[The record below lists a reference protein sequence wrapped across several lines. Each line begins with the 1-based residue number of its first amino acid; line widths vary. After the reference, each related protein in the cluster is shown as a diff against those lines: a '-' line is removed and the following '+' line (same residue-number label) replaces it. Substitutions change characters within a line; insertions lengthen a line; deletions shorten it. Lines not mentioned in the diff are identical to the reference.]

1 MKILIEKI
9 SLVAVVLALITFASC
24 NDDEPVDVIP
34 DPIAG
39 FTQTVDQSTGEVFFI
54 NTSENAVKYS
64 WDFGDG
70 TTSIEVNPKKT
81 YETGSYT
88 VTLTATNEVD
98 VSDTFE
104 DTFTITVPEAITLPI
119 TFDGENVDYAASVF
133 GGASFAIVENP
144 DVSGTNDK
152 AGNVGSV
159 TNSGNAFEGLFFDLG
174 ESIDMSE
181 NMAVKMNFWSESAVD
196 VLLKLEEGTAG
207 AIETTASHGG
217 TGWETITFN
226 FSSEDQYSRLT
237 MFVDG
242 PGSTSGTFF
251 FDDIEQTERLA
262 IPVLPTEAAPAPTQE
277 AASVISI
284 YSDAYDNV
292 PSDGFNFYGNAA
304 FEEVQLGGNN
314 VLKYTFVAG
323 DGGNFQV
330 IELGG
335 ANQIDA
341 AAAGMTN
348 YRFDIWFPNE
358 LDAASAFLMKLVN
371 FGSSTSE
378 ALINVNAASNPAI
391 AQGSWLQFDIPFS
404 ELTSN
409 GLAESSNIQQV
420 VIDLVT
426 SGEAYID
433 NIYFYNADGG
443 GGGEEIPPT
452 DPAPTPTFAAA
463 DVISVYSDAYDDVP
477 RDGFNFYGGA
487 LFEEVQLAGNGA
499 LKYTFNDQADAGGN
513 FQVIELGGAN
523 QIDAAAAGMTNFR
536 FDIWFSQEIAAE
548 SAFLMKL
555 VNFGGSTSEALINV
569 NGASN
574 PAIAQGSWLTFDI
587 PFTEL
592 ATNGLAES
600 SNIQQVVID
609 LINSGEAYVD
619 NILFYNA
626 NGNGGGGG
634 SMPPSAPAPTPS
646 ESAADVI
653 SIYSDAYTDVARDG
667 FNFYGAALFEEVQ
680 LAGNGV
686 LKYTF
691 NDQADAGGNFQ
702 VIELG
707 GANQIDAAAAG
718 MTNFRFDIWFPN
730 EVAAETA
737 FLMKLVDIGAA
748 TSEALININATS
760 NPAVAQGSWLQF
772 DIPFTELQANGLA
785 GSSNIQQ
792 VVIDLVNSGEVFID
806 NIYFYKSSG
815 DGGGGG
821 GGGGTTT
828 PILEL
833 TFEDAASVDSWNPVA
848 SAAGAPETEASRTWS
863 DTEGVE
869 GSGALQIFAKNPVDT
884 EGKAYI
890 FQLDAAELDF
900 DGATSVT
907 LTFDAKLEGPL
918 TASAFHLQTIVPG
931 VGATDEFDLQTKGLN
946 QDGYFS
952 FSFDIDNVAAD
963 ATTFSIHFN
972 FAAGAVLDAGGTA
985 LIDNVKLVKKN

>member
-24 NDDEPVDVIP
+24 NDDEPIEVIP

-39 FTQTVDQSTGEVFFI
+39 FSQTVDQSTGEVFFI
-54 NTSENAVKYS
+54 NTSENAVSYS

-70 TTSIEVNPKKT
+70 TSSIEVSPKKT
-81 YETGSYT
+81 YPTGSYT
-88 VTLTATNEVD
+88 VTLTVTNEVE

-104 DTFTITVPEAITLPI
+104 DTFTITVPEAVTLPI
-119 TFDGENVDYAASVF
+119 TFDGENVDYSASLF
-133 GGASFAIVENP
+133 GGASFEVVENP

-152 AGNVGSV
+152 SGNVGAV
-159 TNSGNAFEGLFFDLG
+159 TNSGNAFEGFFFDLG
-174 ESIDMSE
+174 EPIDLSE
-181 NMAVKMNFWSESAVD
+181 NMAIKMNFWSQSAID

-217 TGWETITFN
+217 SGWETITFN
-226 FSSEDQYSRLT
+226 FSSEEQYSRLT

-242 PGSTSGTFF
+242 PGTTSGTFYV
-251 FDDIEQTERLA
+251 DDIEQTERLA
-262 IPVLPTEAAPAPTQE
+262 IPVLPTDAAPAPMQA

-284 YSDAYDNV
+284 YSDAYDDV
-292 PSDGFNFYGNAA
+292 PRDGFNFYGNAA
-304 FEEVQLGGNN
+304 FEEVQLNGNG
-314 VLKYTFVAG
+314 VLKYTFAAG

-358 LDAASAFLMKLVN
+358 VDAASAFLMKIVN
-371 FGSSTSE
+371 FGGSTSE
-378 ALINVNAASNPAI
+378 ALINVNATSNPAI
-391 AQGSWLQFDIPFS
+391 SQGSWLSFDIPFS
-404 ELTSN
+404 ELTAN
-409 GLAESSNIQQV
+409 GLAESSNIQQI

-433 NIYFYNADGG
+433 NIYFYNANGG
-443 GGGEEIPPT
+443 GGGDMPPA

-477 RDGFNFYGGA
+477 RDGFNFYGNA

-499 LKYTFNDQADAGGN
+499 LKYTFNADAESGGN

-536 FDIWFSQEIAAE
+536 FDIWFSREIVAE
-548 SAFLMKL
+548 SAFLMKI
-555 VNFGGSTSEALINV
+555 VNFGSSTSEALINV
-569 NGASN
+569 NGASS
-574 PAIAQGSWLTFDI
+574 PAIAQGSWLSFDI
-587 PFTEL
+587 PFSEL
-592 ATNGLAES
+592 TANGLAES

-609 LINSGEAYVD
+609 LINSGEVYVD

-626 NGNGGGGG
+626 DGSGGGGG
-634 SMPPSAPAPTPS
+634 SMTPTSPAPTPT
-646 ESAADVI
+646 EPAADVI
-653 SIYSDAYTDVARDG
+653 SVYSDAYTDVAKDG
-667 FNFYGAALFEEVQ
+667 FNFYGNALFEEVQ
-680 LAGNGV
+680 LTGNGA

-691 NDQADAGGNFQ
+691 NADAESGGNFQ

-730 EVAAETA
+730 EVVAETA

-748 TSEALININATS
+748 TSEALINVNASS
-760 NPAVAQGSWLQF
+760 NPAVSQGSWLQF
-772 DIPFTELQANGLA
+772 DIPFSELQANGLA
-785 GSSNIQQ
+785 ASSNIQQ

-815 DGGGGG
+815 SGGG

-828 PILEL
+828 PIIEL
-833 TFEDAASVDSWNPVA
+833 TFDDAASVESWNPVA
-848 SAAGAPETEASRTWS
+848 SAAGAPETEASRTWN
-863 DTEGVE
+863 DTEGV
-869 GSGALQIFAKNPVDT
+869 GGGGALQLFAKNPVDT

-907 LTFDAKLEGPL
+907 LTFDAKLDGPL
-918 TASAFHLQTIVPG
+918 TASAFHLQTIFPG
-931 VGATDEFDLQTKGLN
+931 LGATNEFDLQAKGLN

-952 FSFDIDNVAAD
+952 FSFDFDNIDAG